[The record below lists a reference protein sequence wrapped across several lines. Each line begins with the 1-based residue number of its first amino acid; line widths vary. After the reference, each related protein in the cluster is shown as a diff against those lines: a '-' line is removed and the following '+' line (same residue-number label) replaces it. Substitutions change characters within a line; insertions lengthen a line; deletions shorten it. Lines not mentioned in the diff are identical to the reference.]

1 MPKFGGGVSNF
12 VTTTSVKT
20 ALLIWSLGNRRTEV
34 VELLMTGSGL
44 ATVADVPHQATAC
57 YCSTT
62 LTGVGSTGAAPGVA
76 EKMDGQGAATIGSCI
91 TTTFTTEPTQYTVSS
106 TGTIFPVLFGFNT
119 RGGNKFSVP
128 QGEGLKIDSSA
139 TANRLGWRAQGQG
152 AAAVDAEV
160 QAWED

>member
-12 VTTTSVKT
+12 VTTTGVKT
-20 ALLIWSLGNRRTEV
+20 AMLVWSLGNRRTEV

-44 ATVADVPHQATAC
+44 ATVADVPHQATAA

-62 LTGVGSTGAAPGVA
+62 LTGVGSTGAAPGAA
-76 EKMDGQGAATIGSCI
+76 EKMDGQGAATIGSCL
-91 TTTFTTEPTQYTVSS
+91 TTTFTTEPTAYATV
-106 TGTIFPVLFGFNT
+106 FPVLFGFNT

-139 TANRLGWRAQGQG
+139 TNNRLGWRAQGQG
-152 AAAVDAEV
+152 AAAIDADV